1 MQRAVS
7 SHASTPPKGLVVG
20 ITKWAAVAVTSLLGL
35 ANIGLVASSHL
46 SLKILGPVLA
56 VAAVIAVVGLLTARS
71 WGTQSVIAVGAG
83 NLVAAFAGAL
93 AGVSGWPVGMV
104 LSGLAIV
111 LAAVSRPAGRRAVM
125 S

>member
-1 MQRAVS
+1 
-7 SHASTPPKGLVVG
+7 VG
-20 ITKWAAVAVTSLLGL
+20 ITKWAAIAVTSLMGL
-35 ANIGLVASSHL
+35 ANIGLIASSHL

-56 VAAVIAVVGLLTARS
+56 VAAVISVIGLLTKRP
-71 WGTQSVIAVGAG
+71 WGTRSVIAVGVT
-83 NLVAAFAGAL
+83 NLIAAIAGAL

-111 LAAVSRPAGRRAVM
+111 LAAVSSPGSRRAVM

>member
-1 MQRAVS
+1 M
-7 SHASTPPKGLVVG
+7 G
-20 ITKWAAVAVTSLLGL
+20 ITKWAAIAVTSLMGL
-35 ANIGLVASSHL
+35 ANIGLIASSHL

-56 VAAVIAVVGLLTARS
+56 VAAVISVIGLLTKRP
-71 WGTQSVIAVGAG
+71 WGTRSVIAVGVA
-83 NLVAAFAGAL
+83 NLIAAIAGAL

-111 LAAVSRPAGRRAVM
+111 LAAVSSPGSRRAVM

>member
-1 MQRAVS
+1 
-7 SHASTPPKGLVVG
+7 VG
-20 ITKWAAVAVTSLLGL
+20 ITKWAAIAVTSLMGL
-35 ANIGLVASSHL
+35 ANIGLIASSHL

-56 VAAVIAVVGLLTARS
+56 VAAVISVIGLLTKRP
-71 WGTQSVIAVGAG
+71 WGTRAVISVGVANLIAAI
-83 NLVAAFAGAL
+83 AGAL

-111 LAAVSRPAGRRAVM
+111 LAAVSSPGSRRAVM

>member
-1 MQRAVS
+1 
-7 SHASTPPKGLVVG
+7 VG
-20 ITKWAAVAVTSLLGL
+20 ITKWAAIAVTSLMGL
-35 ANIGLVASSHL
+35 ANIGLIASSHL

-56 VAAVIAVVGLLTARS
+56 VAAVISVIGLLTKRA
-71 WGTQSVIAVGAG
+71 WGTRAVIAVGVA
-83 NLVAAFAGAL
+83 NLIAAIAGAL

-111 LAAVSRPAGRRAVM
+111 LAAVSSPGGRRPVM

>member
-1 MQRAVS
+1 
-7 SHASTPPKGLVVG
+7 VG
-20 ITKWAAVAVTSLLGL
+20 ITKWAAIAVTSLMGL
-35 ANIGLVASSHL
+35 ANIGLIASSHL

-56 VAAVIAVVGLLTARS
+56 VAAVISVIGLLTKRP
-71 WGTQSVIAVGAG
+71 WGTRSVIAVGVA
-83 NLVAAFAGAL
+83 NLIAAIAGAL

-111 LAAVSRPAGRRAVM
+111 LAAVSSPGSRRAVM